1 MARILSVFQY
11 SFPGA
16 QFLTFEHVT
25 LVPYEPKLIDYSLL
39 SEVQVSRPNA
49 PRRVRHKHG
58 VQPHRMARVIAFRI

>member
-39 SEVQVSRPNA
+39 SEVQVSRPNE
-49 PRRVRHKHG
+49 PRREKTCLRS
-58 VQPHRMARVIAFRI
+58 FRPGPTQTRCTTT